1 MYITVEVAAKARAA
15 RQIAAKKAN
24 PAFNASEAQLMGS
37 PGTTALYL
45 TTMWDEDAGAAPK
58 AWVRSFFGKLVGFFF
73 FLQFR
78 DGVVTGWRTTT
89 DGMDADCVCGI
100 EKERIPYRLGY
111 KMTPKNGT
119 TIGKMFEAVLAVP
132 V

>member
-73 FLQFR
+73 FAISGWGCDWVENNNR
-78 DGVVTGWRTTT
+78 WDG
-89 DGMDADCVCGI
+89 C
-100 EKERIPYRLGY
+100 
-111 KMTPKNGT
+111 
-119 TIGKMFEAVLAVP
+119 
-132 V
+132 